1 MRAAKIGPD
10 LSLTREQFSCM
21 SELWPIS
28 QRTAAN
34 PAYVKQPS
42 LICTTA
48 DHSILVPRAFRS
60 EIDWRHVLKP
70 VHSLQWPKKKR
81 PQNIRVTAQHFHR
94 VNR

>member
-1 MRAAKIGPD
+1 MTVAKIGPD
-10 LSLTREQFSCM
+10 LRLTREQFSCM

-42 LICTTA
+42 LICKTA
-48 DHSILVPRAFRS
+48 DHSILVPWAFPS

-70 VHSLQWPKKKR
+70 FTPYSGQRKKDPK
-81 PQNIRVTAQHFHR
+81 I
-94 VNR
+94 